1 MPHEYLPLNELWM
14 DARIDGWMRGWMD
27 EHKLVSI
34 LNLRLHQEVGGH
46 ALSPDSL
53 RGRPKAF
60 LPQPPECVI
69 LSYMQHPSPGESP
82 SWVVQA
88 TCEPSATEQVRES
101 VQSCASGG
109 RQEPVNRKLSPEDGP
124 EGRRIQGDLRVGRK

>member
-1 MPHEYLPLNELWM
+1 
-14 DARIDGWMRGWMD
+14 MD

-34 LNLRLHQEVGGH
+34 LNLCLHQEVGGH
-46 ALSPDSL
+46 ALSPGSF
-53 RGRPKAF
+53 RGGGGGGGAKAF
-60 LPQPPECVI
+60 RPQPPECVI

-82 SWVVQA
+82 SWVVQS
-88 TCEPSATEQVRES
+88 TCVSSATEQVRES
-101 VQSCASGG
+101 VQSRTSGG